1 MNWQSGNIRLLVCG
15 HSFSLNGKNTVNADY
30 DRDDTALPLPTLGWV
45 ALSRSRLNRAEAQL
59 VEDTTGVRD
68 EIGVLALHTGYAN
81 RFFPG
86 TSTQQTRLRYA
97 LFVPW
102 QIADLL
108 RQKTSAG
115 HARLALEKREIQLAN
130 RLRGHGTGVIGVQN
144 AKLGRPVAIPPS
156 SSYWVALR
164 TWGIV
169 NTMPSGIQPSRND
182 VFSHW
187 DKWHEGQSRRT
198 VADDEGR
205 ALDMFP
211 RLFSGGLPE
220 PQGALRR
227 SGSLNFEL
235 SDEERRF
242 LRARL
247 AETTRWF
254 DGKPSLL
261 AALAIAETVPMERD
275 QIWSPRIT
283 RHADTADSEAIARA
297 RDAASLSAVARA
309 LYAAAVE
316 TLQNDDGV
324 PSVTTRHRDH
334 LQAVVKEH
342 GARAASLAL
351 EEIAEDGVF
360 LSRQLLQ
367 VFARIQ
373 NWIRHDNSNPLE
385 SSMHRELTDWEKQR
399 KKARAKLPR
408 SKMGRDARRV
418 WDDRS
423 TSIPIEYRWPL
434 VRNLLRDL
442 GGSSSGL

>member
-1 MNWQSGNIRLLVCG
+1 MEKS
-15 HSFSLNGKNTVNADY
+15 TVNADD

-59 VEDTTGVRD
+59 VEETTGVRD

-108 RQKTSAG
+108 RQKTSVG

-130 RLRGHGTGVIGVQN
+130 RLRGNGTGVIGVRN

-187 DKWHEGQSRRT
+187 DKWREGQARRT

-211 RLFSGGLPE
+211 RLFTSGLPE

-275 QIWSPRIT
+275 RMWSPRIT
-283 RHADTADSEAIARA
+283 CHADTADRKAIARA

-324 PSVTTRHRDH
+324 PSVTTRHPRPSSSRCEKTWRPSSEPRIGRNRRGRH
-334 LQAVVKEH
+334 LPFGAVSAVVCTHAEVDQTRQH
-342 GARAASLAL
+342 RSARVFPVSGADRLGEA
-351 EEIAEDGVF
+351 
-360 LSRQLLQ
+360 
-367 VFARIQ
+367 
-373 NWIRHDNSNPLE
+373 
-385 SSMHRELTDWEKQR
+385 T
-399 KKARAKLPR
+399 KADAVKTSTIENGPR
-408 SKMGRDARRV
+408 CETRLGR
-418 WDDRS
+418 S
-423 TSIPIEYRWPL
+423 
-434 VRNLLRDL
+434 
-442 GGSSSGL
+442 